1 MVNDIKTIQEW
12 GDELERRLR
21 LKTFPLALLFLK
33 GEGDIPAGAT
43 RPLKDLGYHL
53 SLCQSFQ
60 LTRREGKV
68 MAMLKEDHWC
78 FEPVV
83 GYGLGE
89 PPQYF
94 LDGHN
99 RYPRD
104 VATLEA
110 GKHYAEEF
118 PRLPVGKYIGVVS
131 APLRS
136 TPFVPDIVTIYCDS
150 SQLCLLLLGREYKE
164 GYNLKCAL
172 SGHAACVYG
181 IIPAMQTGECQVAV
195 PCRGDHYRAMA
206 GDEEMIF
213 TVPYPKLADLME
225 GLRQIAKTG
234 SKLPTGY
241 SFQPEYKLPE
251 AYQKIAEMMGY
262 IKSKSPK

>member
-1 MVNDIKTIQEW
+1 MTQIEAFQNCGE
-12 GDELERRLR
+12 ELERRLR
-21 LKTFPLALLFLK
+21 LKTFPMALKLLRHE
-33 GEGDIPAGAT
+33 GEIPPGAV
-43 RPLKDLGYHL
+43 RPLRDLKYHL
-53 SLCQSFQ
+53 SLCQTYQ
-60 LTRREGKV
+60 LSRREGKV

-83 GYGLGE
+83 GLGLGE

-110 GKHYAEEF
+110 GRHFAEEF
-118 PRLPVGKYIGVVS
+118 PRLKVGQYIGLAS
-131 APLRS
+131 APLHG
-136 TPFVPDIVTIYCDS
+136 TPFEPDAVMIYCDS

-181 IIPAMQTGECQVAV
+181 LVPAIQSGDCQVAV
-195 PCRGDHYRAMA
+195 PCRGDHYRAMT

-213 TVPYPKLADLME
+213 TVPRGRLEDLMT
-225 GLRQIAKTG
+225 GLRYIEKTG

-241 SFQPEYKLPE
+241 SFQPEYRLPE
-251 AYQKIAEMMGY
+251 AYQKIADMMGY
-262 IKSKSPK
+262 LK

>member
-1 MVNDIKTIQEW
+1 MDLKIYQEW
-12 GDELERRLR
+12 GEELEGRLR
-21 LKTFPLALLFLK
+21 LKTFPIAIKLLEK
-33 GEGDIPAGAT
+33 EEDIPTGAI

-53 SLCQSFQ
+53 SLCQTLQ
-60 LTRREGKV
+60 LSRREGKV

-89 PPQYF
+89 PPPYF

-110 GKHYAEEF
+110 GKHYAAEF
-118 PRLPVGKYIGVVS
+118 PRLRLGQYVGMAS
-131 APLRS
+131 APLRK
-136 TPFVPDIVTIYCDS
+136 TPFEPDAVTIYCDS
-150 SQLCLLLLGREYKE
+150 AQLSLLLLGREYKE

-181 IIPAMQTGECQVAV
+181 VIPAMQTGECQVAV

-206 GDEEMIF
+206 TDEEMIF
-213 TVPYPKLADLME
+213 TIPHNKLEDLMI
-225 GLRQIAKTG
+225 GLRQIEKTG

-241 SFQPEYKLPE
+241 SFRPEYPLPE
-251 AYQKIAEMMGY
+251 AYRKIAEMMGY
-262 IKSKSPK
+262 LK

>member
-1 MVNDIKTIQEW
+1 MVDLKTYHEY
-12 GDELERRLR
+12 GEELERRLR
-21 LKTFPLALLFLK
+21 LKTFPMALKLLEK
-33 GEGDIPAGAT
+33 EKDIPEGAV
-43 RPLKDLGYHL
+43 RPLKDLGHHL

-60 LTRREGKV
+60 LSRREGKTV
-68 MAMLKEDHWC
+68 AMLKEDHWC
-78 FEPVV
+78 VEPVL
-83 GYGLGE
+83 GFGLGE

-94 LDGHN
+94 LEGHN

-110 GKHYAEEF
+110 GKHFAEEF
-118 PRLPVGKYIGVVS
+118 PRLEVGKYIGLAS
-131 APLRS
+131 APLRAAN
-136 TPFVPDIVTIYCDS
+136 FEPDVVVVYGDS

-172 SGHAACVYG
+172 SGHAACVYAVV
-181 IIPAMQTGECQVAV
+181 PAVQCGECQVAV

-213 TVPYPKLADLME
+213 SAPRGKLDDLMV
-225 GLRQIAKTG
+225 GLRQIEKTG

-241 SFQPEYKLPE
+241 SFQPEYRLHD
-251 AYQKIAEMMGY
+251 AYRKIAEMIGY
-262 IKSKSPK
+262 LK